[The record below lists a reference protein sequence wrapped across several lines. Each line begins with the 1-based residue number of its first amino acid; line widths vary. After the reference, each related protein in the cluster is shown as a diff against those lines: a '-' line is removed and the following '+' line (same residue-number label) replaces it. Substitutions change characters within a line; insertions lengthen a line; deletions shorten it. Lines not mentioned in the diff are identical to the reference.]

1 MVAISTL
8 LFPLCWEWAAAG
20 VANSLRRYGSAGK
33 LPQGFMLKV
42 VCVEE
47 SARVCL
53 VRGTRDAE
61 GLRSCCLDYCWSW
74 TRLWPPAWEN
84 HTSLWSVWDSPC
96 KQSALWKPLFHPC
109 SPGGQEKLV
118 LGSVHPGTSLQ
129 QLPACQLLTVPDI
142 PDLLQWHRCPSL
154 LQKGLLFTVF
164 LYKIWSCLVV
174 TTEWLGS
181 AGSPKFSSLFGHRL
195 QLCAY
200 IL

>member
-1 MVAISTL
+1 MAVLVNYPRVSCSKWFVL
-8 LFPLCWEWAAAG
+8 KSQHGCVWWEEPGMLKAWEAAAWTT
-20 VANSLRRYGSAGK
+20 AGAGPGCD
-33 LPQGFMLKV
+33 LQHGRITLAF
-42 VCVEE
+42 
-47 SARVCL
+47 
-53 VRGTRDAE
+53 
-61 GLRSCCLDYCWSW
+61 GLCG
-74 TRLWPPAWEN
+74 
-84 HTSLWSVWDSPC
+84 DSPC